1 MCVGIGASK
10 VLFGVKKEHS
20 YWFMIKKKTLES
32 LEKAPCN
39 FQKRR
44 EGKKNEVESLKKK
57 KKETKYPLSP
67 RNVVK
72 FEKRQQN
79 AQLPS
84 NF

>member
-1 MCVGIGASK
+1 M
-10 VLFGVKKEHS
+10 KKLLAT
-20 YWFMIKKKTLES
+20 FKKGGKE
-32 LEKAPCN
+32 
-39 FQKRR
+39 
-44 EGKKNEVESLKKK
+44 KKNEVESLKKK
-57 KKETKYPLSP
+57 KTKYPLSP